1 MSRPAV
7 RLPGAQGARLRPAQ
21 AVRAAL
27 RALLR
32 SASGGLMV
40 LRLSLPRAQGE
51 RLRWGQAVLV
61 PMALPRSVVAVRAA
75 LPAALSA

>member
-51 RLRWGQAVLV
+51 RLRWGQAVL
-61 PMALPRSVVAVRAA
+61 PRSVVAVRAA